1 MTTTE
6 LAPPAEEAAVA
17 TTAAPPPPSGPPTR
31 PRMRRSIKIAFAVIL
46 VVSVLEAF
54 AFAGTYLL
62 YSRHYVTTDNAQV
75 DGDQI
80 KINAPVTGIVTDWS
94 VADGSAVRDNQIVG
108 RVQGVGGGAQPKR
121 AVRAPGDGTVAVST
135 VNNGE
140 YVTAGTTLATAYDPS
155 SIYITARVE
164 EEDISGVRL
173 GQAVDVSVDA
183 YPNAPV
189 RGTVTQI
196 QASAAGQ
203 FTIYP
208 SPDSDPTNPQK
219 IDQYIP
225 VKIAISD
232 SGGARLLPGMNVTV
246 HIRRD

>member
-1 MTTTE
+1 MR
-6 LAPPAEEAAVA
+6 PGSVKQPYA
-17 TTAAPPPPSGPPTR
+17 TTRAYDVN
-31 PRMRRSIKIAFAVIL
+31 F
-46 VVSVLEAF
+46 
-54 AFAGTYLL
+54 
-62 YSRHYVTTDNAQV
+62 
-75 DGDQI
+75 GD
-80 KINAPVTGIVTDWS
+80 KTL
-94 VADGSAVRDNQIVG
+94 
-108 RVQGVGGGAQPKR
+108 
-121 AVRAPGDGTVAVST
+121 VRADKRQPLAEISVVEAQAFTC
-135 VNNGE
+135 
-140 YVTAGTTLATAYDPS
+140 YV
-155 SIYITARVE
+155 TARVE